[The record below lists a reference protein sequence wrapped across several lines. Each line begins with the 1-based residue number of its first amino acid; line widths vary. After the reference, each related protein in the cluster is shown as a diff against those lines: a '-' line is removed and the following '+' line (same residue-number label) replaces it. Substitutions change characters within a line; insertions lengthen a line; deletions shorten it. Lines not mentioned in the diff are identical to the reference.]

1 MKETGA
7 VVKAAAHISGD
18 GVKPFLLHSFLFVWF
33 VQLSKG
39 QAGLEVCFAKDWK
52 APGACISLL
61 TLASPSWCL
70 HFPPAACFSPL
81 VLAAYSWCLY
91 LVPGACISLLVLCS
105 APAVEGTLK
114 LSSRELPQPL
124 EPRHLKAK
132 TTRDSEPCRK
142 GQSI

>member
-1 MKETGA
+1 M
-7 VVKAAAHISGD
+7 VKAAAHISGD

-70 HFPPAACFSPL
+70 HSPL
-81 VLAAYSWCLY
+81 LLASHPWCLQ
-91 LVPGACISLLVLCS
+91 LTPGACILFLVPASHSWCCVLPLLWKAPSSS
-105 APAVEGTLK
+105 AAESCPNP
-114 LSSRELPQPL
+114 LSPD
-124 EPRHLKAK
+124 
-132 TTRDSEPCRK
+132 T
-142 GQSI
+142 